1 MSRSLRSLLKWFSR
15 VDDLIFIADERQ
27 VFYSGASS
35 AGRAAHSASPH
46 SSSLRCGPSHPGEAL
61 APFHCTPPRYHYV
74 RAPAPHSPGGLS
86 LRSVLATTPF
96 ALRPLTCRE
105 GCRFVPLRS
114 SSLHYVALRP
124 LTPRGGSR
132 FVHTTLLLAF
142 TTFALRPLN
151 AGAAPGRL
159 PMCKHMWVRR
169 CFTAFSPLEGHA
181 RCAR

>member
-1 MSRSLRSLLKWFSR
+1 MSRSLLKWFSR
-15 VDDLIFIADERQ
+15 VDDLISIADERQ

-61 APFHCTPPRYHYV
+61 APFHYTPPRYHYV
-74 RAPAPHSPGGLS
+74 RATAPHSPGGLS

-96 ALRPLTCRE
+96 ALRPLTCRG

-132 FVHTTLLLAF
+132 FVPLRSSSLHYV
-142 TTFALRPLN
+142 ALRPLI
-151 AGAAPGRL
+151 AVAAPGRL